1 MCYDLAGI
9 LLAVDGRDVET
20 RGLKRCMK
28 NDELIATP
36 KADDSWTL
44 RLNRNGEELCRVELA
59 RKRMR
64 IGRSRITTG
73 GIGGLYTPPG
83 RRMEGHARGLMVASH
98 DFLRRR
104 GCSIA
109 LLNAIPDFYH
119 RFGYDV
125 VFPVYRLFLKTD
137 RLLLARRPL
146 HVRRARKKEEP
157 ALVRCYNQC
166 NRYRSGTL
174 VRRMDWRFTNLVNY
188 GRPPGTLLL
197 VEDKRQRVAGY
208 ALCRTRSDRYFVQ
221 ELNARSPAAFESLA
235 NAIGMRARR
244 AGLERVHFKLPID
257 HPFGE
262 FCKRFGS
269 EWEIQ
274 HHVNAEGMGR
284 VLDLP
289 RFLAALRPQLTYRL
303 GKSARSENACLWF
316 VTEMGAAGLKIAGK
330 AVRCIRNREA
340 DSLEIAFP
348 QTVLLQLALGY
359 RTVSDAA
366 NEKGVRIPRPARPLL
381 EVLLPPSPAMMPMVV
396 E

>member
-1 MCYDLAGI
+1 
-9 LLAVDGRDVET
+9 
-20 RGLKRCMK
+20 MK
-28 NDELIATP
+28 NGELIVTP
-36 KADDSWTL
+36 KADNSWTL
-44 RLNRNGEELCRVELA
+44 RLDRNGEELCRVELA

-64 IGRSRITTG
+64 IGRARITTG
-73 GIGGLYTPPG
+73 GISGLYTPPD
-83 RRMEGHARGLMVASH
+83 RRMEGHARGLMEASH
-98 DFLRRR
+98 DFLRQR

-125 VFPVYRLFLKTD
+125 VFPVYRLFVKTD
-137 RLLLARRPL
+137 RLLQARRPL
-146 HVRRARKKEEP
+146 HVRRARRMDEP
-157 ALVRCYNQC
+157 ALVRRYNQC

-174 VRRMDWRFTNLVNY
+174 VRPADWRFDNLVHY

-197 VEDKRQRVAGY
+197 VEDKRRRVAGY

-221 ELNARSPAAFESLA
+221 ELNANSSAAFESLA

-244 AGLERVHFKLPID
+244 AGFERVHFKLPID

-274 HHVNAEGMGR
+274 YHVDAEGMGR

-289 RFLAALRPQLTYRL
+289 RFLAALRPELAYRL
-303 GKSARSENACLWF
+303 GKSGWSENVRLWF
-316 VTEMGAAGLKIAGK
+316 VAEMGATGLKIAGN
-330 AVRCIRNREA
+330 AVRCIQDREA
-340 DSLEIAFP
+340 DAQDIALP
-348 QTVLLQLALGY
+348 QTMLLQLALGY
-359 RTVSDAA
+359 RAVSDAA
-366 NEKGVRIPRPARPLL
+366 NEKGVRIPGPSRPVL
-381 EVLLPPSPAMMPMVV
+381 EVLFPPSPAMMPMVV

>member
-1 MCYDLAGI
+1 
-9 LLAVDGRDVET
+9 
-20 RGLKRCMK
+20 MK
-28 NDELIATP
+28 NGELIVTP
-36 KADDSWTL
+36 KADDSWML
-44 RLNRNGEELCRVELA
+44 RLDRNGEEFCRVELA

-64 IGRSRITTG
+64 IGRSRIATG
-73 GIGGLYTPPG
+73 GVSALYTPPD
-83 RRMEGHARGLMVASH
+83 RRMEGHARALMEASH
-98 DFLRRR
+98 DFLRQR
-104 GCSIA
+104 GCSIV

-119 RFGYDV
+119 HFGYDV
-125 VFPVYRLFLKTD
+125 VFPVYRLFVKTD
-137 RLLLARRPL
+137 RLMHARRL
-146 HVRRARKKEEP
+146 LNVRRARKKDEP
-157 ALVRCYNQC
+157 ALVRCHNQC

-174 VRRMDWRFTNLVNY
+174 VRRADWRFTNLVNY

-221 ELNARSPAAFESLA
+221 ELNARSPVAFESLA
-235 NAIGMRARR
+235 SAIGMRARR

-257 HPFGE
+257 HPFGQ

-269 EWEIQ
+269 EWEVQ

-289 RFLAALRPQLTYRL
+289 RFLAALRPELTYRL
-303 GKSARSENACLWF
+303 GKSVWSKNGCLWF
-316 VTEMGAAGLKIAGK
+316 ATEIGAAGLKIEGN
-330 AVRCIRNREA
+330 AVRRIRKRETDA
-340 DSLEIAFP
+340 WDIALS

-366 NEKGVRIPRPARPLL
+366 NEEGVRIPGPTRPLL
-381 EVLLPPSPAMMPMVV
+381 EVLFPSSPAMMPMVV